1 MRLKILNCPG
11 GGPFRSNTFYVL
23 LINGVGFP
31 GGSVVKNL
39 PPNAG
44 NEDLIPGLGRSP
56 GEENSNPLQ
65 YSHLENPMVRD
76 GEEKRNQKSHQG
88 KTITRDKKIY
98 WIVF

>member
-11 GGPFRSNTFYVL
+11 GGPFRSKTFYVL

-56 GEENSNPLQ
+56 GEDPTPVFSP
-65 YSHLENPMVRD
+65 
-76 GEEKRNQKSHQG
+76 GKSHRQRSLAG
-88 KTITRDKKIY
+88 FSLWGHKELDMTEQ
-98 WIVF
+98 VNHSNN

>member
-11 GGPFRSNTFYVL
+11 GGPFRSKTFYVL

-44 NEDLIPGLGRSP
+44 NEDLIPGLGSSP

-65 YSHLENPMVRD
+65 YSHLENPIDRGAWQASVY
-76 GEEKRNQKSHQG
+76 GVTKSW
-88 KTITRDKKIY
+88 T
-98 WIVF
+98 